1 MRVMVV
7 RLVELRVHV
16 LQGRRAGRGVVV
28 AGADETDGAAR
39 GKRGGLWNASRLV
52 SRCFAGRFASFGD
65 RSTFVTTRLTMAVAR
80 RG

>member
-1 MRVMVV
+1 MRVMRVMVV

-39 GKRGGLWNASRLV
+39 GKRGGGYGMRVDWSRAVSLDASRH
-52 SRCFAGRFASFGD
+52 SAIGR
-65 RSTFVTTRLTMAVAR
+65 RL
-80 RG
+80 